1 MTSSSSRSRK
11 PTEPTA
17 RLGFLLYRSG
27 LAIARGYERALKPID
42 ASPTDA
48 GVLSALAYSGPNH
61 TRGLARMLRLG
72 RQTIVNVTKR
82 LEDSG
87 LIERNASDHD
97 GRLSMFAIS
106 KKGSTR
112 LTEIEVIASGF
123 DGQLRVI
130 VGAVNEQR
138 LVDSLQRVLAAPFLT
153 HEE

>member
-1 MTSSSSRSRK
+1 MTSSRTRK

-61 TRGLARMLRLG
+61 TRGLARMLGLG

-87 LIERNASDHD
+87 LIARNASDRD
-97 GRLSMFAIS
+97 GRLAVFAIS

-112 LTEIEVIASGF
+112 LAEIEVIASGF
-123 DGQLRVI
+123 DGQLSAI
-130 VGAVNEQR
+130 VGAANEQG
-138 LVDSLQRVLAAPFLT
+138 LVETLQRILAAPMLT